1 MKKVFI
7 LLSFILLGGFGAAA
21 QTAGEKA
28 PRARRV
34 SYQGEQAVAAS
45 PRVVRV
51 GPRTTYLKEGLST
64 DEVFK
69 LLGRPAEASE
79 RHEGDAKV
87 VSYVFERG
95 EGRVLVA
102 EFVNG
107 LLVRS
112 RVEPRGEG
120 MRAESVN
127 F

>member
-1 MKKVFI
+1 MKKTLI
-7 LLSFILLGGFGAAA
+7 LLSFILCAGFSAAA
-21 QTAGEKA
+21 QTGGGKV
-28 PRARRV
+28 ARRA
-34 SYQGEQAVAAS
+34 SYQSERAVAAS

-64 DEVFK
+64 EEVFQ
-69 LLGRPAEASE
+69 LLGRPAEMSE
-79 RHEGDAKV
+79 RQEEGARV

-102 EFVNG
+102 EFVEG
-107 LLVRS
+107 RLVRS

-120 MRAESVN
+120 LRAETVN